1 MKEAPHL
8 PESTQIKSHSFPAS
22 QKLVSSLLHIRK
34 PISVREALLFAQMF
48 LWRLRVEEATE
59 RRQRSDT
66 KCKDFEK
73 VRKDKNKIYETGER
87 NGNCCYIANAGA
99 TEKKTKKQ
107 KK

>member
-1 MKEAPHL
+1 M
-8 PESTQIKSHSFPAS
+8 
-22 QKLVSSLLHIRK
+22 
-34 PISVREALLFAQMF
+34 
-48 LWRLRVEEATE
+48 EEATE

-99 TEKKTKKQ
+99 TEKKNKKTKEIISLNLLPGKRASGGGSFGVDTILN
-107 KK
+107 